1 MAAAASSSKRILII
15 GGTGAQGSEVA
26 RALLSSQEPY
36 TIRIL
41 TRNPDAPYV
50 QSLFPDNPAV
60 EFATG
65 SFMDFEAVRSALQGC
80 YGVYVNT
87 DSYTVNE
94 QDELW
99 AGVRVW
105 EIANSVPG
113 LRHFVYASI
122 DYYLELTGWD
132 ERFGAHH
139 TNGKGR
145 VAAYLRS
152 QKSVGNEDG
161 LAWTV
166 VNTAMYNEDLM
177 AGLMNPRISEDGEAV
192 FALPLG
198 DPSGAIPFGTLRD
211 HGIFARI
218 VFEDRARWSGKIFS
232 IASHFATGPEIAE
245 TFSKVNGRRARYE
258 HVSIDEWAS
267 ANVADKANKP
277 VASTDPEGI
286 TFKENMAMWWPGF
299 QESILYRLGTRDVEL
314 LRVLHP
320 EIESLEG
327 WMRRV
332 EYDGKERSIFK
343 PS

>member
-1 MAAAASSSKRILII
+1 MAAASSISKTILII
-15 GGTGAQGSEVA
+15 GGTGAQGSEIA
-26 RALLSSQEPY
+26 RALLDSQEPY

-41 TRNPDAPYV
+41 TRNPNSPYV
-50 QSLFPDNPAV
+50 QSLFPSNPAV
-60 EFATG
+60 EYATG
-65 SFMDFEAVRSALQGC
+65 SFMDFKAVRSALQGC

-99 AGVRVW
+99 AGIRIW
-105 EIANSVPG
+105 ETANTVPG

-132 ERFGAHH
+132 EQFGAHH

-145 VAAYLRS
+145 VAAYLRG
-152 QKSVGNEDG
+152 QKSVGDGDG

-166 VNTAMYNEDLM
+166 INTAVYNEDLI
-177 AGLMNPRISEDGEAV
+177 AGLMNPRFSEDGEAI

-198 DPSGAIPFGTLRD
+198 DPSGAIPFGTLKD
-211 HGIFARI
+211 HGIFARK
-218 VFEDRARWSGKIFS
+218 VFEDRVKWSGKTFN

-245 TFSKVNGRRARYE
+245 TFAKVNGKRASYK

-267 ANVADKANKP
+267 ANVAEKADKP

-299 QESILYRLGTRDVEL
+299 QESILLKLGTRDMHL
-314 LRVLHP
+314 LKEVHP
-320 EIESLEG
+320 EMESLEE

-332 EYDGKERSIFK
+332 EYDGKERNIFK